1 MLSKAL
7 IVAEVWTAC
16 LKFNFLLCKSTIADW
31 RTKFGSENHSSGVQ
45 KRKPMNVL
53 SLVANRRS

>member
-16 LKFNFLLCKSTIADW
+16 LKPSLINLIFCFASQQLLIEEQNSGKKIIQY
-31 RTKFGSENHSSGVQ
+31 KKENPWMSCH
-45 KRKPMNVL
+45 
-53 SLVANRRS
+53 